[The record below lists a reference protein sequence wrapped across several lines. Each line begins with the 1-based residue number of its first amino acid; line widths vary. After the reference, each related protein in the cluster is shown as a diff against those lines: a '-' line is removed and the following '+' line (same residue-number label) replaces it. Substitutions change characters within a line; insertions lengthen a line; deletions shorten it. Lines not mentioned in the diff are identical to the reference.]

1 MCIKI
6 SSLLGAGAG
15 HRLLLSAK
23 NCEAQQRIAQQCR
36 ALFSCTCTCISLHN
50 PCTSL
55 HNPCTYLHNHYTYLH
70 NPYTPLHNPCT
81 SLHKCKAFQLC
92 WIGMNIFARFASCAN
107 TALLQHLVYSLPSLS
122 QLYFTCLVALYSYL
136 VPPQIV
142 LFSLLQCP
150 SWYVQYVHRQ
160 GMPP

>member
-50 PCTSL
+50 PYTSL
-55 HNPCTYLHNHYTYLH
+55 HNPCTF
-70 NPYTPLHNPCT
+70 LHNPCT
-81 SLHKCKAFQLC
+81 SLHNPCKSLHKCKEFELC
-92 WIGMNIFARFASCAN
+92 WIGMNNFVRLTICAN

-122 QLYFTCLVALYSYL
+122 QLYFTCLVALYSYPL
-136 VPPQIV
+136 RLRQV
-142 LFSLLQCP
+142 LIKP
-150 SWYVQYVHRQ
+150 RKTAGVQRE
-160 GMPP
+160 GGREGC

>member
-50 PCTSL
+50 PYTS
-55 HNPCTYLHNHYTYLH
+55 
-70 NPYTPLHNPCT
+70 LHNPCT
-81 SLHKCKAFQLC
+81 SLHKCEEFQLC
-92 WIGMNIFARFASCAN
+92 WIGMNNFVRLTICAN

>member
-36 ALFSCTCTCISLHN
+36 ALFSCTCISLHNPYTSLHN

-55 HNPCTYLHNHYTYLH
+55 HNPCT
-70 NPYTPLHNPCT
+70 
-81 SLHKCKAFQLC
+81 SLHKCKEFQLC
-92 WIGMNIFARFASCAN
+92 WIGMNNFVRLTICAN

-122 QLYFTCLVALYSYL
+122 HLYFTCLVALYSYL